1 LKFILKKYIL
11 ILYLQYIFIRMTT
24 FTSSLPD
31 DLIQLLA
38 EKAKELSI
46 PKNKI
51 IEKALRIY
59 LDQLNKAA
67 YIKSYRNMNDDD
79 AIWKVAEE
87 GMDDYLRQ
95 IEE

>member
-1 LKFILKKYIL
+1 
-11 ILYLQYIFIRMTT
+11 MTT
-24 FTSSLPD
+24 FTSSLPE
-31 DLIQLLA
+31 DLIQLLSQ
-38 EKAKELSI
+38 KAKELAI

-67 YIKSYRNMNDDD
+67 YIKSYRTMIDDD
-79 AIWKVAEE
+79 SIWKVAEE